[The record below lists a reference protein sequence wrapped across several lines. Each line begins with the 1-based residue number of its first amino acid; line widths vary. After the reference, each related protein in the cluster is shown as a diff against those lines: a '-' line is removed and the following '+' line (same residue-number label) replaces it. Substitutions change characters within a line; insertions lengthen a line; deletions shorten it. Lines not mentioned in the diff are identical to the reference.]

1 MRKSVLATLAISAGI
16 AAYLFWAYQKLPAA
30 TPIKWSMASLPF
42 AFGTRESFVGVPAG
56 ITLFLTALFLGAAR
70 TWPKVAWGALLALGV
85 TLAFVHI
92 STQVVLESFL
102 PPPVNLALLVV
113 LGAIVLGAAFPH
125 RRRPAKRVQPF

>member
-1 MRKSVLATLAISAGI
+1 MRKGVVATLGLTAGI
-16 AAYLFWAYQKLPAA
+16 AAYLFWAYSKLPAA

-70 TWPKVAWGALLALGV
+70 SWPKVAWGALIALGV
-85 TLAFVHI
+85 TLAFVHM
-92 STQVVLESFL
+92 STQVVLESFF
-102 PPPVNLALLVV
+102 PTFVNVALLVV
-113 LGAIVLGAAFPH
+113 LGAVVLGAAFPH